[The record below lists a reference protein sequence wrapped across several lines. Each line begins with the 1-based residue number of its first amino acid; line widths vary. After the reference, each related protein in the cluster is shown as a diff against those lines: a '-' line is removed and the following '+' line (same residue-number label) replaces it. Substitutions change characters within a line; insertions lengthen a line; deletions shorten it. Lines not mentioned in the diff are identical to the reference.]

1 MNKIITEG
9 LDYHDLAGQ
18 LESVLTVDEY
28 SAKMGKDCDI
38 ITMAFIISNERAGN
52 DMVDW
57 FERGYDFVLDAQ
69 VSDGELSPGKYL
81 VFVEM
86 ARRTTAPN
94 RIIELLDDLTTLT
107 DIPLDDW
114 VIKIGD
120 EDYPPDEEK
129 LKEALILS
137 PHEYREEV
145 PDEESEDDEVDI
157 EKEVGLNEMR
167 KAAGLPVKRLYNSS
181 DTEMKNFKAMAG
193 L

>member
-9 LDYHDLAGQ
+9 LDYHDLDGQ
-18 LESVLTVDEY
+18 IEPVLTVDEY

-38 ITMAFIISNERAGN
+38 ITMAFIIRNERAGN
-52 DMVDW
+52 DLVDW

-86 ARRTTAPN
+86 ARRTSAPD
-94 RIIELLDDLTTLT
+94 RIIEILDDLTTLT

-114 VIKIGD
+114 VIKID
-120 EDYPPDEEK
+120 DQDYPADEEK

-137 PHEYREEV
+137 PHEYREEI
-145 PDEESEDDEVDI
+145 PEEESEEEVDT
-157 EKEVGLNEMR
+157 ENEEGLNEMR

-181 DTEMKNFKAMAG
+181 DTAMKDFKALAG